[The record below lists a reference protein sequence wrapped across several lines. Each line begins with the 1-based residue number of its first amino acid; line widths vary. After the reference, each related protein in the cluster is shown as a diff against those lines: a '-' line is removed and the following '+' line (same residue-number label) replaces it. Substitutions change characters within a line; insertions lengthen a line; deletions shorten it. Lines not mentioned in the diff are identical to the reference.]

1 MPLGQLTLLRLPF
14 TSRYLTMFHLACT
27 MSVSYV
33 TYCCRS
39 DCPTSLGTLDT
50 NTTCSSS
57 LTPYSNE
64 ATTSTKHR
72 REFTIILMGIMTP
85 N

>member
-1 MPLGQLTLLRLPF
+1 MCPCLDYEIVESQLYGFRELR
-14 TSRYLTMFHLACT
+14 T
-27 MSVSYV
+27 V
-33 TYCCRS
+33 CRGDS
-39 DCPTSLGTLDT
+39 SAVMIHT

-72 REFTIILMGIMTP
+72 REVYNADVNTP